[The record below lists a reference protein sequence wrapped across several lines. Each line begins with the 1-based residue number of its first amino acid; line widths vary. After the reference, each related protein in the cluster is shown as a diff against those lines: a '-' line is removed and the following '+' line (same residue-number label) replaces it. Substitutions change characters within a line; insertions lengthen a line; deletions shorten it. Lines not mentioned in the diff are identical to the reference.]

1 MNEQLHPFIEVK
13 NLKKNFGHIEALK
26 GASLKA
32 NCGEVLAIV
41 GDNGAGKST
50 LIKALSGALTP
61 DEGAI
66 IVDGQP
72 YANLTPKLAGEK
84 GISTVYQDLSL
95 VNTQTVWENIFLG
108 HEYRTC
114 GWLNKKKMR
123 QEAAQLLDELNVA
136 IHNHEDIVGNLSGG
150 QRQAIAVARA
160 IHQGGKMI
168 ILDEPTAAMGL
179 RETAATQKL
188 IRRLAD
194 QGYGVIIISHNIQQV
209 FELSDR
215 ICIMRQGQVL
225 ALVDTKSVVSDDIVS
240 MIVSGT
246 VANGVLQ

>member
-1 MNEQLHPFIEVK
+1 
-13 NLKKNFGHIEALK
+13 
-26 GASLKA
+26 
-32 NCGEVLAIV
+32 
-41 GDNGAGKST
+41 
-50 LIKALSGALTP
+50 
-61 DEGAI
+61 
-66 IVDGQP
+66 
-72 YANLTPKLAGEK
+72 
-84 GISTVYQDLSL
+84 
-95 VNTQTVWENIFLG
+95 
-108 HEYRTC
+108 
-114 GWLNKKKMR
+114 MR

-179 RETAATQKL
+179 KETAATQKL

-215 ICIMRQGQVL
+215 ICVMRQGQVL